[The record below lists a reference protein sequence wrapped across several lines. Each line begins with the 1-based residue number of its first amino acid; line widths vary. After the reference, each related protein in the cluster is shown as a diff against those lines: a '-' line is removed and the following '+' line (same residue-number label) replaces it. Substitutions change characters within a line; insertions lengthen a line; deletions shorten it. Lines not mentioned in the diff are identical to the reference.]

1 MNVFP
6 LQNANSSVISV
17 TGTASYIL
25 PLINTAGAVTHTFPP
40 GLDALDITPENGDIR
55 IVIDPSTAAVSPT
68 ASKGFLIKQGAT
80 LMLRHS
86 SLSYIKAIATS
97 GTVSCSLQ
105 VGESEPNETT
115 VISGGG
121 GAITSIVPG
130 TGATNLGKAEDA
142 AFTTG
147 DTGVMA
153 LGVANEAGSNLSG
166 TDGDYT
172 PIRTN
177 RAGTVFNQDTTAP
190 VYEENTTGKAIVE
203 ENYSTTR
210 VTADGQIKASAGFV
224 RHISFAATGTVTAGT
239 ITLYNNTA
247 ESGTVLWSGIIQV
260 GTAPVTVPINADA
273 TLGIYVGYDGTVAN
287 VATHVSWR

>member
-6 LQNANSSVISV
+6 LQNANASVISV
-17 TGTASYIL
+17 TGTAAYIL

-130 TGATNLGKAEDA
+130 TGATNLGKTEDSA
-142 AFTTG
+142 HASG
-147 DTGVMA
+147 DTGAMVLFVRQNTATALAANGAYIPGIVDTNGNLWVTLGTKISGEDQTNDVMKVEQQFTNTYISTA
-153 LGVANEAGSNLSG
+153 TTTTIKSGAGFLKSITITEAVASTIIVYDNTAGSG
-166 TDGDYT
+166 T
-172 PIRTN
+172 II
-177 RAGTVFNQDTTAP
+177 ASFV
-190 VYEENTTGKAIVE
+190 
-203 ENYSTTR
+203 
-210 VTADGQIKASAGFV
+210 ASAAVQTYELNALF
-224 RHISFAATGTVTAGT
+224 STGLTIVTAGASK
-239 ITLYNNTA
+239 L
-247 ESGTVLWSGIIQV
+247 S
-260 GTAPVTVPINADA
+260 
-273 TLGIYVGYDGTVAN
+273 VA
-287 VATHVSWR
+287 SR

>member
-17 TGTASYIL
+17 TGTASYVL
-25 PLINTAGAVTHTFPP
+25 PLIDSAGAVTHSFYP

-55 IVIDPSTAAVSPT
+55 IMVDPSTGALAPT

-80 LMLRHS
+80 LMLRHT
-86 SLSYIKAIATS
+86 SLRYIKVISTS

-105 VGESEPNETT
+105 VGQSEPWETT
-115 VISGGG
+115 VVSGGG

-130 TGATNLGKAEDA
+130 TGATNLGKAEDSA
-142 AFTTG
+142 HASG
-147 DTGVMA
+147 DTGVA
-153 LGVANEAGSNLSG
+153 VLAKRTDTPASSAG
-166 TDGDYT
+166 TDGDYAT
-172 PIRTN
+172 I
-177 RAGTVFNQDTTAP
+177 NQDSLGHLWSREGFAP
-190 VYEENTTGKAIVE
+190 AYENNTTGKAIVE
-203 ENYSTTR
+203 ESYSTTR

-260 GTAPVTVPINADA
+260 GTAPVTVPINAEA
-273 TLGIYVGYDGTVAN
+273 STGIYVGYDGTVAN